1 MISAM
6 KRLIGFLFAGAA
18 MAAIDSAKVEQ
29 GVLAGSPGK
38 DAAVRVFKGVPFAA
52 PPVGDLRWKSPKAP
66 PAWSGVREAKAFA
79 ATCVQPAY
87 PKGSL
92 YYREPEKL
100 SEDCLYL
107 NVWTA
112 AKSAKDKLPVMVWI
126 HGGGLTRGSG
136 SVGTYDGEALAKQ
149 GVVLVTI
156 NYRLNVFGF
165 FAHPELT
172 KESDRNA
179 SGNYGF
185 LDQVAALEWVKKNIA
200 AFGGDPNRVT
210 IFGESAGS
218 FSVNALTASPLAK
231 GLFHRAIGQSGSM
244 FRGTPKLADVEKEG
258 ARFGASV
265 AELRSKP
272 ADEILK
278 MAQSGFNFRP
288 AVDGWFFPADIATIF
303 REGKQND
310 VPTIAGFNQ
319 DEGTALAPAPATF
332 TAEGYQKQVRQRY
345 GALADEFFALYPAQS
360 EEDAKKAYYASY
372 THSGM
377 GLGMRTWVRAQASS
391 GKAPAYYYYFQRVP
405 AGPAGA
411 KYGAYHAAEIQYV
424 FGNLSAAADETDRK
438 LSQAMMGYWV
448 NFARTGD
455 PNGKGLA
462 KWPEYK
468 PESDAAIVFSD
479 SIRLEKGLLNKHIDF
494 HDKAAQR
501 ARADQA
507 R

>member
-1 MISAM
+1 M
-6 KRLIGFLFAGAA
+6 KRTAVLLAAVAAFAAV
-18 MAAIDSAKVEQ
+18 DPVQVEQ
-29 GVLAGSPGK
+29 GSLAGSHGK

-52 PPVGDLRWKSPKAP
+52 PPVGELRWKSPRAP
-66 PAWSGVREAKAFA
+66 SAWTGVRQ
-79 ATCVQPAY
+79 ATEFSANCVQAAY
-87 PKGSL
+87 PQGSL
-92 YYREPEKL
+92 YYREPSKT

-107 NVWTA
+107 NIWTA
-112 AKSAKDKLPVMVWI
+112 ARSSKDKLPVMVWI
-126 HGGGLTRGSG
+126 HGGALTRGSG
-136 SVGTYDGEALAKQ
+136 SIGTYDGEALAKQ

-179 SGNYGF
+179 SGNYGL

-200 AFGGDPNRVT
+200 AFGGDPDRVT

-218 FSVNALTASPLAK
+218 FSVNALTATPLAK
-231 GLFHRAIGQSGSM
+231 GLFQRAIGQSGSM

-265 AELRSKP
+265 GELRSKP

-288 AVDGWFFPADIATIF
+288 AVDGWFLPADIATIF

-345 GALADEFFALYPAQS
+345 GAMADEFFALYPAQS

-377 GLGMRTWVRAQASS
+377 GLGMRTWVRAQAAS
-391 GKAPAYYYYFQRVP
+391 GKAPVYYYYFQRVP
-405 AGPAGA
+405 AGLAGA
-411 KYGAYHAAEIQYV
+411 KYGSYHAAEIQYV

-448 NFARTGD
+448 NFARSGN
-455 PNGKGLA
+455 PNGKGLPN
-462 KWPEYK
+462 WPAYQLR
-468 PESDAAIVFSD
+468 SDTAIVFGD
-479 SIRLEKGLLNKHIDF
+479 SIRTGKGLLNEYIDF
-494 HDKAAQR
+494 HEKASQR
-501 ARADQA
+501 TRANP
-507 R
+507 